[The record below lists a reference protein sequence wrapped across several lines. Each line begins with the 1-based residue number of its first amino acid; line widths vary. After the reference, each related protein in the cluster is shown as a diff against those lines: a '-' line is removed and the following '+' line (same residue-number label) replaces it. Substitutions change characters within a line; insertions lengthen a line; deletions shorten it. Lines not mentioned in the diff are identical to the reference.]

1 MNALLEFIFSCQEN
15 RQNNIK
21 MNQKLIDYIKEYPGV
36 TLVTPVFSDDGK
48 LAVDIEFEPTDS
60 ERLSYEQIAYRN
72 YAATEKRGLINE
84 KTTLFDFCGKIN
96 EELQELQDS
105 IDYIPEN
112 GTYTRV
118 FDASELADISL
129 VCDSMAIH
137 YGIDLMAE
145 KQAKMYIN
153 ETRKD

>member
-1 MNALLEFIFSCQEN
+1 
-15 RQNNIK
+15 

-48 LAVDIEFEPTDS
+48 LAVDIEFEPTDI

-72 YAATEKRGLINE
+72 YAATERRGLINE
-84 KTTLFDFCGKIN
+84 NTTKQDFIDKLK
-96 EELQELQDS
+96 EEVDELEYESQTRKLIDS
-105 IDYIPEN
+105 E
-112 GTYTRV
+112 
-118 FDASELADISL
+118 ELADISI

-153 ETRKD
+153 ESRQD